1 MEELRNLYAMLD
13 LNIDSTQDEIKKSFR
28 KKALDC
34 HPDTSRMDKE
44 LAHEMFIELK
54 SAFDIL
60 MDPILRA
67 EYDKLY
73 RHFIQKA
80 SAVDEAPPF
89 TINSVHE
96 DSRMEA
102 QANTSWKPENEWIEF
117 VRLKEEYFSLSS
129 TITSGIATTL
139 SSILISSSVSLVVS
153 MAISFLMFMVM
164 VFVYTLLAG
173 TVMSII
179 GLIFAIAT
187 GAIKDILLGFL
198 TLIKT
203 IKEQHT
209 KLNVRLQQELPLKTA
224 ELLNGIV
231 AWLLKYIG
239 IPGLGVLTIVKVFI
253 GGGEDGFAFFVSFL
267 MAIPIGIS
275 VFFAGAYISAIREVT
290 ISELAQRKMQR
301 VRLWKRRLI
310 E

>member
-1 MEELRNLYAMLD
+1 MQELMNLYAMLD

-34 HPDTSRMDKE
+34 HPDTSQMDKE

-73 RHFIQKA
+73 RHYIQKA
-80 SAVDEAPPF
+80 SAVDEPPPF
-89 TINSVHE
+89 TINPVHD

-102 QANTSWKPENEWIEF
+102 QANTSYKPENEWIEF

-129 TITSGIATTL
+129 TITSGIATTF
-139 SSILISSSVSLVVS
+139 SSILISSAISLVVS
-153 MAISFLMFMVM
+153 IGISFLMFIAM

-179 GLIFAIAT
+179 GIILAIAT
-187 GAIKDILLGFL
+187 GAIKDIYLDFL
-198 TLIKT
+198 KLIKT

-209 KLNVRLQQELPLKTA
+209 N
-224 ELLNGIV
+224 
-231 AWLLKYIG
+231 
-239 IPGLGVLTIVKVFI
+239 
-253 GGGEDGFAFFVSFL
+253 
-267 MAIPIGIS
+267 
-275 VFFAGAYISAIREVT
+275 
-290 ISELAQRKMQR
+290 
-301 VRLWKRRLI
+301 
-310 E
+310 